1 MTDAHWVAGTHGPQ
15 QLPLIDGTCPGWQAG
30 GRAGQVTVPTQLKPA
45 EHWPALQTAALTPSA
60 LQRSCTQSAGHGIG
74 PGSPGP
80 SATQLQQSEN
90 KRHCSGAWQP
100 LPLDPPD
107 PEVPPDPFDPEV
119 PLDPPD
125 PEIPPD
131 PPDPEV
137 PPAPLVPALP
147 LPEVPFAPVLP
158 PLPAD
163 PPLLP
168 EVPPAADPPL
178 LPEAPFALPEPPLP
192 ETPPLPEEGP
202 LPLVPPAG
210 S

>member
-1 MTDAHWVAGTHGPQ
+1 MTDTHWVAGTHGPQ
-15 QLPLIDGTCPGWQAG
+15 QLPLIDGTCPGGQAG

-45 EHWPALQTAALTPSA
+45 EHWPVLHTAALTPSA

-107 PEVPPDPFDPEV
+107 PEVPP
-119 PLDPPD
+119 
-125 PEIPPD
+125 
-131 PPDPEV
+131 
-137 PPAPLVPALP
+137 APLVPALP

-178 LPEAPFALPEPPLP
+178 LPEAPLALPEPPLP

>member
-1 MTDAHWVAGTHGPQ
+1 MDA
-15 QLPLIDGTCPGWQAG
+15 TCPGWQDG
-30 GRAGQVTVPTQLKPA
+30 GRAGQVTVSTQLKAA
-45 EHWPALQTAALTPSA
+45 EHWPARQTAALTPSA

-90 KRHCSGAWQP
+90 KRHCSGAWQS
-100 LPLDPPD
+100 L
-107 PEVPPDPFDPEV
+107 

-131 PPDPEV
+131 PPDPDV

-147 LPEVPFAPVLP
+147 LPEEPFAPVLP

-168 EVPPAADPPL
+168 EAPPAADPPL
-178 LPEAPFALPEPPLP
+178 ALPVPPLA

-210 S
+210 SLTVDPPQPHARRITKIDNPFVIFTLASVTLSLSATV